1 MRNLMI
7 AAVAAI
13 ALSFGLAAVPAHADS
28 APDYAKVRR
37 VLDSMGLM
45 GTWGVD
51 CNAMPSSTDWE
62 TIEVTDKGVVQS
74 VEGGD
79 DVISTYRIISAKRL
93 NRTDVRMKFLY
104 IPEGGTDAEDGG
116 DPSPEQ
122 ATTVVYRVE
131 ANRQMTWSSI
141 GPDGEAL
148 ITAGV
153 FADGDEHS
161 EWYNR
166 CPAAPA
172 APAN

>member
-1 MRNLMI
+1 MRSFLL
-7 AAVAAI
+7 AAAAAT
-13 ALSFGLAAVPAHADS
+13 ALSVGLAAAPAHAGG
-28 APDYAKVRR
+28 APNYAKVRR

-45 GTWGVD
+45 GSWGVD
-51 CNAMPSSTDWE
+51 CNAMPSSTQWE

-79 DVISTYRIISAKRL
+79 DSISTYRIISAKRL

-116 DPSPEQ
+116 EPSPEQ

-131 ANRQMTWSSI
+131 ANRQMTWSSV

-166 CPAAPA
+166 CPADRSAQ
-172 APAN
+172 